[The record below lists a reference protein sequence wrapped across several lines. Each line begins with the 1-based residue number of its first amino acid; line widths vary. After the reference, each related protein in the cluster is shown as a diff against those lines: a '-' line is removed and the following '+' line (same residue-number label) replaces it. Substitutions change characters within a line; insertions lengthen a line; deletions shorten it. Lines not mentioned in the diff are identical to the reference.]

1 MIAETR
7 SRPTVGN
14 TVVVKGWGAHTLV
27 VVVDSD
33 PSLLVLETPTGARLH
48 VGLRNVVSIDL
59 AANVRP
65 A

>member
-14 TVVVKGWGAHTLV
+14 TVVVKGWGAHTPV

-33 PSLLVLETPTGARLH
+33 PSLLVLKRRLAH
-48 VGLRNVVSIDL
+48 
-59 AANVRP
+59 ACT
-65 A
+65 